1 MIYTTRK
8 LRPVDPVDV
17 LLKEFFHPEG
27 HSIKSDLA
35 FHPTVNVLESEKH
48 FRLEI
53 AAPGLKKEDFR
64 VEVEEGH
71 LHVALE
77 RRTDLADGEKVH
89 RGEFMSYHFERT
101 YPLGDRINADEIE
114 AAYEAG
120 LLRITLPKT
129 EKARPKTIPVG

>member
-8 LRPVDPVDV
+8 LRPVDPVDA
-17 LLKEFFHPEG
+17 LLKDYFRPVNHG
-27 HSIKSDLA
+27 IKSNLA
-35 FHPTVNVLESEKH
+35 FRPTVNILESDKH

-77 RRTDLADGEKVH
+77 RRTDLAEGEKVH
-89 RGEFMSYHFERT
+89 RGEFMSYRFERT
-101 YPLGDRINADEIE
+101 FPLGDRINADEIE

-120 LLRITLPKT
+120 LLQITLPKT
-129 EKARPKTIPVG
+129 EKAQPKTITVA